1 MYVKN
6 KMTVNPKTVTP
17 EQTISEVLDLMH
29 EFKIHRIPVVE
40 KGKLVGL
47 VTQGVVQENS
57 PSHLT
62 TLSIHEMNYLLSK
75 TKVKDIM
82 IKKVITV
89 GPEALVEAAADIMD
103 KKDIGCLPVVGDS
116 NVLLGILTTSD
127 ILKAFV
133 ELFGYNQEG
142 TRVTVL
148 INDRVGEFAAFTKL
162 FADNHIS
169 ISHFANHGNEVVIRC
184 NELDKKKVRDLL
196 EKNSYTIT
204 SLL

>member
-89 GPEALVEAAADIMD
+89 GPEALVEAAADIME